1 MTPSPSYL
9 AEVIKIIA
17 RTVSL
22 ANLPP
27 LTVEELT
34 VRSRDWADALFVSIP
49 ESRLWD
55 AFNRALADHETTY
68 PVSFFELKAAWIN
81 IEREERIAEYKRR
94 EAVMDDLDR
103 KNRLAT
109 PVCPICRGT
118 GFKEAAPRE
127 SYIGRTYSGVERSY
141 NCCDYW
147 EKRRTQTE
155 ANRSQK
161 VERD

>member
-1 MTPSPSYL
+1 MDLIRRNVTLAGKPMPVEEDLFNQSEVWAEELFEVVPEAWLDASFARAFKDHTSEFPITAFEVKNAY
-9 AEVIKIIA
+9 AEV
-17 RTVSL
+17 
-22 ANLPP
+22 
-27 LTVEELT
+27 
-34 VRSRDWADALFVSIP
+34 
-49 ESRLWD
+49 
-55 AFNRALADHETTY
+55 
-68 PVSFFELKAAWIN
+68 
-81 IEREERIAEYKRR
+81 EREARIAAYKQR

-127 SYIGRTYSGVERSY
+127 SYTGRSYSGVERSY